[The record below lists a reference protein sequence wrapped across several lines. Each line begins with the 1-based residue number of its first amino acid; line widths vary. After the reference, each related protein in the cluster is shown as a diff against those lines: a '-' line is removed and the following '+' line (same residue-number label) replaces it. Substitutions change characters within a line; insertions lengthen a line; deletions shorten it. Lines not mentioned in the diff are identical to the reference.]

1 MPTLLQ
7 EVAEAYP
14 DVKAIKAKDK
24 LSGEWN
30 TWTYQQLQADV
41 TTAAKAMI
49 ETGLHRHHSVAII
62 GYNSP
67 QWVIA
72 NMAAISAGW
81 VIKILT
87 HIYISHQ

>member
-1 MPTLLQ
+1 M
-7 EVAEAYP
+7 
-14 DVKAIKAKDK
+14 KAKDK

-30 TWTYQQLQADV
+30 TWNYKQLQTDG

-49 ETGLHRHHSVAII
+49 ETGLQRHHSVAIL

-72 NMAAISAGW
+72 NMAAISAGLA
-81 VIKILT
+81 IK
-87 HIYISHQ
+87 

>member
-1 MPTLLQ
+1 M
-7 EVAEAYP
+7 ADAYP
-14 DVKAIKAKDK
+14 EVTALKARDK

-30 TWTYQQLQADV
+30 LWNYQQLQADV
-41 TTAAKAMI
+41 QTVAKAMI

-62 GYNSP
+62 GNNSP

-81 VIKILT
+81 VT
-87 HIYISHQ
+87 